1 MAEAMIGLS
10 RVFTPMNEPRSESQ
24 EASKRKADPALK
36 LAIRNRAGRGQVPNV
51 LPLLRGR
58 LPTLKRAQRRVTEGI
73 LRDPEQLITQSI
85 SDLARTYEC

>member
-10 RVFTPMNEPRSESQ
+10 RVFTPMNEPRSESP

-36 LAIRNRAGRGQVPNV
+36 LAIRDRAGRGQVANV
-51 LPLLRGR
+51 LPLLRGM